1 MPPDPRLVE
10 RVAELRRELAHHNYR
25 YYVLDAPAISDAA
38 YDSMMREL
46 RELEAGHPELV
57 APDSPTQRV
66 GAPPSAGFAEVQHSV
81 PMLSLANAFNHEE
94 LRAWYDRARRLLGG
108 RDFDMACELKID
120 GLAVSLVYRDGVLVQ
135 GATRGDGTRGEDV
148 TANLRTVRSVPL
160 RLLKPVPSLLEVRG
174 EVYLSRKAFD
184 QINERRATEGLPLYV
199 NPRNSAAG
207 SVRQLD
213 PSATA
218 ARPLDVFVYGLGQ
231 VEGGAVPDTQ
241 WELLEWFRDVGL
253 RTNPNNRRCDT
264 LDQVEDY
271 YRQWLEGRERLGY
284 DTDGIVVKANPRAL
298 WDELGVVGREP
309 RYAVA
314 YKWPAE
320 QAVTRLLDIGVNVGR
335 TGSLNPYAILA
346 PVFVSG
352 VTVRQATLHNE
363 DDIRRKDLRIGDWVV
378 VERAGEVIPQGVRP
392 LTERRTGEE
401 KEFWMPDRCPVC
413 GGQVVRE
420 PDEAMA
426 RCVNASCPAQAL
438 ERLKHFVSKGAM
450 DIEGLGG
457 KWCQTLN
464 EAGLVKDV
472 ADLYGLNKDQLLS
485 LERMGELLA
494 AKVLNNIAASKERPL
509 DRLLFALGIFHVGSE
524 IADVLAP
531 RFPSMHAL
539 MNASEEDLTQVTGIG
554 PKIAAGVAAFFRD
567 PANRVLVERLRQAG
581 VRMDAGETAASGK
594 AEGLPLN
601 GKTFCF
607 TGTLSAMS
615 RTDAEEAVKALGGV
629 ATGTVTRKTQYLV
642 VGADAGESKVTQAR
656 RYGTQVLTEEEFA
669 AMVKEARGA

>member
-1 MPPDPRLVE
+1 MDPKLSE
-10 RVAELRRELAHHNYR
+10 RAVELRRELADHNYR

-46 RELEAGHPELV
+46 RELEAGNPELV
-57 APDSPTQRV
+57 TPDSPTQRV
-66 GAPPSAGFAEVQHSV
+66 GAPPLSGFAEVFHAV
-81 PMLSLANAFNHEE
+81 PMLSLANAFNEEE

-148 TANLRTVRSVPL
+148 TTNLRTVRSVPL
-160 RLLKPVPSLLEVRG
+160 RLLKPVPTLLEVRG

-184 QINERRATEGLPLYV
+184 LINERRAAEGLALYV

-213 PSATA
+213 PSATV

-231 VEGGAVPDTQ
+231 VEGGVVPDTQ

-271 YRQWLEGRERLGY
+271 YRTWLEGRERLGY

-320 QAVTRLLDIGVNVGR
+320 QAVTRLLRIGVNVGR
-335 TGSLNPYAILA
+335 TGSLNPYAILE

-378 VERAGEVIPQGVRP
+378 VERAGEVIPQVVKP
-392 LTERRTGEE
+392 LIERRTGEE
-401 KEFWMPDRCPVC
+401 KEFRLPDRCPVC
-413 GGQVVRE
+413 GGQVARE
-420 PDEAMA
+420 PEEAMA

-457 KWCQTLN
+457 KWCQTLH
-464 EAGLVKDV
+464 EAGLVNDV
-472 ADLYGLNKDQLLS
+472 AELYGLNKDQLLG

-494 AKVLNNIAASKERPL
+494 TKVLNNIAASKARPL
-509 DRLLFALGIFHVGSE
+509 ARLLFGLGIFHVGLE
-524 IADVLAP
+524 IADVLVA
-531 RFPSMHAL
+531 RFPSMDAL
-539 MNASEEDLTQVTGIG
+539 MSASEEDFTQVTGIG
-554 PKIAAGVAAFFRD
+554 PKIAASVAAFFRD
-567 PANRVLVERLRQAG
+567 PANRALVERLRQAG
-581 VRMDAGETAASGK
+581 VRMDAGEAAAPGE
-594 AEGLPLN
+594 AEGLPWI

-629 ATGTVTRKTQYLV
+629 ATGAVTRKTHYLI
-642 VGADAGESKVTQAR
+642 VGADAGEIKVTQAR

-669 AMVKEARGA
+669 ALLSEESSTA